1 MSDQNK
7 QKQIKTRIRV
17 QKHGEVN
24 TNIREVRSMLN
35 LVQSESER
43 IDSRFLEPACGDGNF
58 ISEILQRKINSNI
71 NKNKKNRSIF
81 DANMIIC
88 FGSIY
93 GIDLLIDNI
102 EIAKERLINVFFDN
116 YQINIGNKPSD
127 DLVNSIKYVMNK
139 NIIHGDALTLKKVNS
154 DEEIIFSEWSLFSG
168 KIKRR
173 DYIFK
178 ELVSYSP
185 FEAGTLFSDLGDEV
199 FINKPIK
206 DFNLCK
212 YDLIYKYD

>member
-102 EIAKERLINVFFDN
+102 EITKERLINVFFDN

-127 DLVNSIKYVMNK
+127 DLVNSIKHVMNK

-178 ELVSYSP
+178 ELFSYSP